1 MRTSQQFTEWLLAQ
15 NRTPATVRNY
25 RSDLRMFSQ
34 WFEQTKGYPFVT
46 PEQLRTAVVQEY
58 KQYMVMEVNRKA
70 STINRQLA
78 ALGTYSRWAQA
89 MGLLDHNPAEAVR
102 TVAIPKQTTRWLSS
116 QEQTALQKEVSGL
129 IQLARTPKA
138 QFLSTRNQAIVLVV
152 LNSGLR
158 IGEVCE
164 LNTNNLH
171 IATKNGHIQIQLGEG
186 IDERTILLNAQATET
201 LDAWLNIR
209 LEWLDMPGSPENH
222 VFVGQQGF
230 PIQTRNIQKMITK
243 LGNRIGMKL
252 TWRVLRHTFAKNL
265 IKAGVSLEEVA
276 AILGYKNVS
285 AARTY
290 VSPDPQDIE

>member
-1 MRTSQQFTEWLLAQ
+1 MRISQQFPEWLLTH
-15 NRTPATVRNY
+15 NRTPTTIRNY
-25 RSDLRMFSQ
+25 QSDLRMFSQ
-34 WFEQTKGYPFVT
+34 WFEQTKGHPFVT
-46 PEQLRTAVVQEY
+46 PEQLKTEVVQEY
-58 KQYMVMEVNRKA
+58 KQYMITDANRKA

-102 TVAIPKQTTRWLSS
+102 TVAIPKQTTCWLRSH
-116 QEQTALQKEVSGL
+116 EQTALLEEVSGL
-129 IQLARTPKA
+129 IQLARTPNA

-164 LNTNNLH
+164 LNMSNLH
-171 IATKNGHIQIQLGEG
+171 VAANNGHIQVQMGK
-186 IDERTILLNAQATET
+186 DNNERTILLNAQATQK
-201 LDAWLNIR
+201 LDAWLSIR
-209 LEWLDMPGSPENH
+209 REWLDKSGYPENH
-222 VFVGQQGF
+222 VFIGQQGY

-243 LGNRIGMKL
+243 LGNRISMKL

-276 AILGYKNVS
+276 TILGHKNVA
-285 AARTY
+285 AARIY
-290 VSPDPQDIE
+290 ASPDP